1 MVDLEPG
8 LPESLLGDRLWLG
21 GRERLGEGEI
31 IPSEMVLCWE
41 RAWLDG
47 RVLYVLAGIGVSDL
61 PFFKLPTMCVA
72 RLEPETE
79 NDK

>member
-1 MVDLEPG
+1 M
-8 LPESLLGDRLWLG
+8 
-21 GRERLGEGEI
+21 GEGEI
-31 IPSEMVLCWE
+31 IPVSERFLCCA

-47 RVLYVLAGIGVSDL
+47 RVLYVVGGIGVSDL
-61 PFFKLPTMCVA
+61 PFFRLPTICVA